1 MTGAV
6 IIGTGSCLP
15 QYVLTNH
22 DLEKMVD
29 TSDEW
34 ITTRTGIK
42 TRHIAGP
49 GERTSTMAAVAAQRA
64 LQMAGLD
71 PGELD
76 LIIIAT
82 MSPEKTM
89 PACGCLV
96 QKEIG
101 AANAAAFDINAA
113 CSGFIYGLDIVDKY
127 IKADAGMKILLIGA
141 ETVSARINWQDRNTC
156 ILFGDGAGACLMT
169 GGEPDRGIMASRL
182 NSDGQLW
189 KLLYL
194 DNLPRRVCPAV
205 APATRFNA
213 RTEDGEGSAIHME
226 GRDVFKY
233 AVRAMAQAVSELLDR
248 TGVAIDDLAMVIPH
262 QANIRILKSLA
273 ERIGLPFEKMYV
285 NVQKYGNTSAA
296 SVPIAI
302 DEANRAGRLH
312 RGDLVLYCTF
322 GGGFTWGTTLMRW

>member
-169 GGEPDRGIMASRL
+169 GGRREPQSDPAREPVRADRLREQR
-182 NSDGQLW
+182 QL
-189 KLLYL
+189 
-194 DNLPRRVCPAV
+194 
-205 APATRFNA
+205 APA
-213 RTEDGEGSAIHME
+213 
-226 GRDVFKY
+226 
-233 AVRAMAQAVSELLDR
+233 
-248 TGVAIDDLAMVIPH
+248 
-262 QANIRILKSLA
+262 
-273 ERIGLPFEKMYV
+273 
-285 NVQKYGNTSAA
+285 
-296 SVPIAI
+296 
-302 DEANRAGRLH
+302 
-312 RGDLVLYCTF
+312 
-322 GGGFTWGTTLMRW
+322 